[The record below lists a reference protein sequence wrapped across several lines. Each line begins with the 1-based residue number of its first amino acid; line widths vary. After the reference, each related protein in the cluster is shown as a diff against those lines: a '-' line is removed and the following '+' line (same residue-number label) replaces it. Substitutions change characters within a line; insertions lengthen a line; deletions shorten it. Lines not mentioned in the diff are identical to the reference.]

1 MTVLSAEVP
10 AHTDWQMVI
19 WCIWQ
24 PRQHCRFVISYVV
37 FHSVYVTNIHRV
49 LEDTVTSEEVMTWT
63 GQQSTEKEEREDCT
77 GLSCDTDGPPT
88 HTTASTILGG
98 SGIRERTRSAKNH
111 VGQVDQ
117 GPGRPR
123 TSLHMLDQGRPRTRS
138 AKDQVNQGPGRPRTR
153 SAKDILD
160 KHSQEKTTKVGTQ
173 QGIGRGSSL
182 RQTRMTLEYG
192 PVYPHEHRLKQGR
205 GSCIILASWSNYLRK
220 LLRLK
225 SLLLWRSLLDSK

>member
-123 TSLHMLDQGRPRTRS
+123 TSLHMLDQGWPRTRS
-138 AKDQVNQGPGRPRTR
+138 TKDLPSHAGPRSTKDQVGQGPGQPRTR
-153 SAKDILD
+153 STKDQVGQGHTGQAQSR
-160 KHSQEKTTKVGTQ
+160 KNYKGWHSAGN
-173 QGIGRGSSL
+173 
-182 RQTRMTLEYG
+182 RQR
-192 PVYPHEHRLKQGR
+192 
-205 GSCIILASWSNYLRK
+205 
-220 LLRLK
+220 
-225 SLLLWRSLLDSK
+225 

>member
-1 MTVLSAEVP
+1 M
-10 AHTDWQMVI
+10 
-19 WCIWQ
+19 
-24 PRQHCRFVISYVV
+24 
-37 FHSVYVTNIHRV
+37 
-49 LEDTVTSEEVMTWT
+49 
-63 GQQSTEKEEREDCT
+63 
-77 GLSCDTDGPPT
+77 SCDTDGPPT

-138 AKDQVNQGPGRPRTR
+138 TKDQVDQGPPFTCWTKVDQGPGRPRTRSTKDQVDQGPGRPRTR

-173 QGIGRGSSL
+173 QGIGRSSGL

-192 PVYPHEHRLKQGR
+192 PVYPHAHRLNQGR
-205 GSCIILASWSNYLRK
+205 GSCIILAS
-220 LLRLK
+220 
-225 SLLLWRSLLDSK
+225 